1 MHAQRG
7 MQGEDQATVV
17 IGAYVVEL
25 SESFAIHAIIRVTHI
40 TIIPEP
46 RFRVGA
52 LVRGVRVRKKLQA
65 AETYSI
71 HTPNQQ
77 RGSDGRFKLPTELS
91 SLCQPW
97 GAPKR
102 KSFCKLNRP
111 ARTHTHTYIYIC
123 VYMCS
128 TLALRPWDSD

>member
-17 IGAYVVEL
+17 IGSYVVEL

-52 LVRGVRVRKKLQA
+52 LVRGVRVREKLQA
-65 AETYSI
+65 TET
-71 HTPNQQ
+71 Q
-77 RGSDGRFKLPTELS
+77 RYTHAS
-91 SLCQPW
+91 
-97 GAPKR
+97 
-102 KSFCKLNRP
+102 P
-111 ARTHTHTYIYIC
+111 A
-123 VYMCS
+123 
-128 TLALRPWDSD
+128 AG